1 MKTLSCVTGALAALA
16 CCTTY
21 GATYPTKPIR
31 LVVPFVAGGSGDV
44 VGRLIGEQLT
54 AAWGQQVVID
64 NKPGAAGIIGA
75 SNVAR
80 SPADGYSLLLADDSV
95 LTIAPQLRKEL
106 PFDIKRDFSP
116 IAAVAQ
122 IEFLLSTNPSSP
134 ARSLPALIELLKR
147 NPGKYSY
154 ASAGVGSIHHL
165 SMEWLKQLAGVEMV
179 HVPYKGS
186 GQILTDLVA
195 GQVLIGYTG
204 LAQTKPYVKAEKLIP
219 IALGGPERNP
229 SEPDIPPIAE
239 TFPGFNGTTAWS
251 ILAPNHTPPE
261 IVEKL
266 NHEINR
272 ILHDPAIASQLQ
284 SVGLKPIGG
293 SPQELSAAIAA
304 NYKKWGKLIRQLDLK
319 LD

>member
-1 MKTLSCVTGALAALA
+1 MKTSFLAGTLTALVCCAAHG
-16 CCTTY
+16 TP
-21 GATYPTKPIR
+21 YPVKPVR

-54 AAWGQQVVID
+54 AAWGQQIIID

-95 LTIAPQLRKEL
+95 LTITPQLQKEL
-106 PFDIKRDFSP
+106 PFDIRRDFSP
-116 IAAVAQ
+116 VIAAAK
-122 IEFLLSTNPSSP
+122 IEFLLSVNPSVP
-134 ARSLPALIELLKR
+134 ARSLATLIELLKL

-165 SMEWLKQLAGVEMV
+165 SMEWLKRLAGVEMV

-195 GQVLIGYTG
+195 GQIPIGYTG
-204 LAQTKPYVKAEKLIP
+204 LAQTKPFLKADKLVP
-219 IALGGPERNP
+219 IALGGIQRNP
-229 SEPDIPPIAE
+229 SEPNVPSIAE
-239 TFPGFNGTTAWS
+239 TFPGFDGTTAWS
-251 ILAPNHTPPE
+251 ILAPTGTPPD

-266 NHEINR
+266 NREINR
-272 ILHDPAIASQLQ
+272 ILRDPAIASQLQ
-284 SVGLKPIGG
+284 SVGLTPIGG
-293 SPQELSAAIAA
+293 SSQELSTAITT
-304 NYKKWGKLIRQLDLK
+304 NHEKWGRLIRQLNLR